1 MAQYDGYVYVPHGT
15 YDEFRNATIG
25 NGYNVDYAFGNQC
38 WDYCA
43 LLYHQYGLILV
54 TKIGGGTAKDCWNIS
69 RVANSRKPFVSLTG
83 KANIKRGD
91 VLVFDGTAGNPA
103 GHISIADED
112 YNGTDR
118 IRVAQQN
125 GFTPNAPAAIAT
137 NSLNEFLGLFR
148 NTNWSGSPTP
158 PKPEDKKGY
167 KKDKF
172 PWVIGLNHWYNKR

>member
-1 MAQYDGYVYVPHGT
+1 MAQYNGYVFVPHNT

-25 NGYNVDYAFGNQC
+25 NGYDVDYAFGNQC

-43 LLYHQYGLILV
+43 LLYHQYGLTLI
-54 TKIGGGTAKDCWNIS
+54 TKGGGGTAKDCWKVS
-69 RVANSRKPFVSLTG
+69 RAVNSTSPFESITG
-83 KANIKRGD
+83 KENIKRGD
-91 VLVFDGTAGNPA
+91 VLVFDGTSSNPA

-125 GFTPNAPAAIAT
+125 GFTPYAPSEIAT
-137 NSLNEFLGLFR
+137 NGLNEFLGLFR
-148 NTNWSGSPTP
+148 NTKWSNTP
-158 PKPEDKKGY
+158 PKPEDKKSS